1 MKIIIRGFIFLT
13 FLNGFSQELEL
24 EKPIDSLKIYILEE
38 VRVSTIRA
46 KTTDPVT
53 QTNINQEDVKSRN
66 LGQDIPILLNYLPG
80 VVTTSD
86 AGAGIGYTGIRV
98 RGSDASRVNV
108 TLNGIP
114 FNDSESQGTY
124 WVNLPDFASSIESIQ
139 LQRGVGTSTNGAGA
153 FGASLNILTDA
164 MQNEASSLLST
175 SVGSFNTLKNTLKFS
190 TGLLNNY
197 FELSGRLSKITSD
210 GYIDRA
216 RSNLKSYFL
225 QGAFKDENTLIKAIA
240 FGGHEI
246 TYQSWYGIEDLSN
259 RTYNPAGAIYDQ
271 NGLLTGFYDSQED
284 NYRQDHY
291 QFHWNEQINSSWTT
305 SLGLNYTYGRGYYEE
320 YNDSAPDTNFSYLG
334 LTSFNIGSET
344 ISTTENVTRK
354 WLDNDF
360 YVIIASANYIKG
372 QTRLDMGILL
382 SRYIGD
388 HFGTLLWAQN
398 SGDVLPRKK
407 FYENQGG
414 KKEINIYAKLEQ
426 PLTDQITGF
435 IDLQYRSVN
444 YAINGILAGPQL
456 FNVGNRYSFFNPK
469 AGLTYE
475 ISDDHQLYFS
485 YSKAQKEPNRS
496 DFENGNP
503 KPEILNNFELGWRVN
518 KNTFQVYSNIYLMA
532 YKDQLALTGG
542 LDNVGTPIRE
552 NIGESSRLGI
562 EIEAKVNLSDKWLLQ
577 SNIAISKNTNNDFY
591 FKRDGVLNYL
601 GNTRLSYSPELVL
614 GNILTFKPKTNLDI
628 GLLTKYV
635 GKQYMSN
642 IEAEGSKLES
652 YAVNDINISYQW
664 KPKSIISQMTLN
676 LLINNLFDKKYI
688 SNGYFYTYD
697 DNWSSINQI
706 TTIEGAGYYP
716 QAGINFLTGLTII
729 F

>member
-1 MKIIIRGFIFLT
+1 MKTIIRGFIFLT
-13 FLNGFSQELEL
+13 FLNVFSQELEL
-24 EKPIDSLKIYILEE
+24 EKRSDSLKTYMLEE
-38 VRVSTIRA
+38 VKVSTIRA
-46 KTTDPVT
+46 KITDPVT
-53 QTNINQEDVKSRN
+53 HTNINKEDLKSRN
-66 LGQDIPILLNYLPG
+66 LGQDIPSLLNYLPG

-86 AGAGIGYTGIRV
+86 AGAGIGYTGIRI

-124 WVNLPDFASSIESIQ
+124 WVNLPDFASSIESVQ
-139 LQRGVGTSTNGAGA
+139 LQRGVGTSTNGSGA
-153 FGASLNILTDA
+153 FGASLNILTDV
-164 MQNEASSLLST
+164 MQNEASSSLST

-190 TGLLNNY
+190 TGLLNNH

-225 QGAFKDENTLIKAIA
+225 QGAFKDGNTLIKAIA

-320 YNDSAPDTNFSYLG
+320 YNDSGSETNFSYLG
-334 LTSFNIGSET
+334 LTPFNIGSET
-344 ISTTENVTRK
+344 ILTTENVTRK
-354 WLDNDF
+354 WLDNDYF
-360 YVIIASANYIKG
+360 VITASTNHIKG
-372 QTRLDMGILL
+372 LTRLDMGVLF

-388 HFGTLLWAQN
+388 HFGTLIWAQN

-407 FYENQGG
+407 FYENQGD
-414 KKEINIYAKLEQ
+414 KKEINIYTKLEQ
-426 PLTDQITGF
+426 PITDKIKGF
-435 IDLQYRSVN
+435 LDLQYRIVN
-444 YAINGILAGPQL
+444 YEVNGLLAGPQTL
-456 FNVGNRYSFFNPK
+456 NLDSKYSFFNPK
-469 AGLTYE
+469 AGLTY
-475 ISDDHQLYFS
+475 IMPNNQQLYFS
-485 YSKAQKEPNRS
+485 YSKAQREPSRS

-503 KPEILNNFELGWRVN
+503 KPEILNDFELGWRVN

-532 YKDQLALTGG
+532 YKDQLALTGA
-542 LDNVGTPIRE
+542 LDDVGSPIRE
-552 NIGESSRLGI
+552 NIGESSRLGL
-562 EIEAKVNLSDKWLLQ
+562 EIEAKVKLSEKWILQ
-577 SNIAISKNTNNDFY
+577 PNIALSKNTNKDFY

-601 GNTRLSYSPELVL
+601 GNTSLSYSPELVM
-614 GNILTFKPKTNLDI
+614 GNILTFKPNTNLNI
-628 GLLTKYV
+628 LLITKYV
-635 GKQYMSN
+635 GYQYMSN
-642 IEAEGSKLES
+642 IEADVSKLES
-652 YAVNDINISYQW
+652 YLVNDINISYQW
-664 KPKSIISQMTLN
+664 HPKSTISQMTLN
-676 LLINNLFDKKYI
+676 LLINNIFDKKYI

-697 DNWSSINQI
+697 DNWSLPNQI

-716 QAGINFLTGLTII
+716 QAGINFLTGLTIN